1 MKAIRGKLKMRH
13 EPVTN
18 WLTRLSA
25 DRPPHA
31 PNVLRAL
38 LVLSFLFP
46 LAACA
51 NGAIN
56 TRVDQSILFRPSL
69 VHYGTGG
76 KELPL
81 LIYGAPLP
89 QPLTGDKLAQ
99 AIAMPAQYHPIRLRY
114 IANPDPEFD
123 AVRLVLLVNP
133 SRIPQPETM
142 CSKPG
147 KAQSVAAQPSA
158 LFVVLCAG
166 SRYVAKGMVTSA
178 AGGTSDVNVL
188 GNMLHGLLSDMLRQP
203 RRSPNGPLFATLI
216 QPRA

>member
-1 MKAIRGKLKMRH
+1 MQHKTEMTWRAQSLANYRPQAIIALK
-13 EPVTN
+13 T
-18 WLTRLSA
+18 LIA
-25 DRPPHA
+25 
-31 PNVLRAL
+31 
-38 LVLSFLFP
+38 LSFLFA

-76 KELPL
+76 KALPL

-89 QPLTGDKLAQ
+89 QSLTGEKLAQ
-99 AIAMPAQYHPIRLRY
+99 ATAMPAQYHPIRLHY
-114 IANPDPEFD
+114 MANPDPEFD

-142 CSKPG
+142 CRNPG
-147 KAQSVAAQPSA
+147 KAQSAVAQPSA

-178 AGGTSDVNVL
+178 AGGTSDVNIL
-188 GNMLHGLLSDMLRQP
+188 ADMLHGLLVDMLRQP
-203 RRSPNGPLFATLI
+203 RRSPNGPLFASLM
-216 QPRA
+216 